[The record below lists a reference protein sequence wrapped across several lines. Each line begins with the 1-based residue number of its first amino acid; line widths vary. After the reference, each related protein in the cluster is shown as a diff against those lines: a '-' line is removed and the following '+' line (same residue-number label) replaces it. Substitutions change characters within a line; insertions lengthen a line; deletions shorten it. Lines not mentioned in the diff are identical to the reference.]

1 MLKKV
6 NAGLILLALTL
17 VSCRNL
23 TDDDT
28 YSSEA
33 KKLQQEVTAE
43 TLTKKVVDAYYLNKD
58 GLQCDEGV
66 YELGFSK
73 GEAI

>member
-33 KKLQQEVTAE
+33 KKLQ
-43 TLTKKVVDAYYLNKD
+43 
-58 GLQCDEGV
+58 
-66 YELGFSK
+66 
-73 GEAI
+73 